1 MTILTFAAALG
12 AALVSGIFF
21 AFSTFIMRALGRL
34 RPAEGIAAMQSI
46 NITVIH
52 PTFLGAF
59 FGTGI
64 LSAAV
69 VISTWLR
76 AEEGLELAILGT
88 VLYIVGCLG
97 VTIAGNIP
105 LNDRL
110 AKAEPEDAAAHEL
123 WNHYLSRWTLWNT
136 VRTLASLAA
145 AAVFVAA
152 ATA

>member
-1 MTILTFAAALG
+1 MTILTFSAALG

-52 PTFLGAF
+52 PMFLGAF
-59 FGTGI
+59 FGTGL
-64 LSAAV
+64 LSAVV
-69 VISTWLR
+69 VIATWLR
-76 AEEGLELAILGT
+76 AEEGLAMASLGA
-88 VLYIVGCLG
+88 VLYVVGCLG
-97 VTIAGNIP
+97 VTIGGNIP

-110 AKAEPEDAAAHEL
+110 AEARPDDAAAHEL
-123 WNHYLSRWTLWNT
+123 WVLYLSRWTRWNT
-136 VRTLASLAA
+136 VRTVASLAA
-145 AAVFVAA
+145 GAAFVAA